1 MSEYHVPVLLHEVLD
16 FLKIERGGIYLDAT
30 LGGGGHT
37 LAILQKLRECG
48 GGSLFSI
55 DQDPEAIAEAT
66 KAIDAGGVL
75 QGEAGK
81 RVSFKILRGNFSN
94 MKELLAQ
101 DGIFRINGI
110 LMDLGVSSHQ
120 LDAPWRGFSFRYDGN
135 LDMRMSDSEEVAS
148 AADLVNSA
156 SYEDL
161 YRIISDYGEER
172 FAGRIARAIV
182 AERELKP
189 IATTFELANLISHVV
204 PTPRA
209 SSHGKGKAIH
219 PATRTF
225 QALRIAVND
234 ELTVLEEGVHAAIGL
249 LDAGGRIAV
258 ISYHSLEDRIVKTA
272 IKQCLG
278 HCTCPPLA
286 PICTC
291 GAKATLKEIT
301 KRPVAP
307 SDEELK
313 LNPRSRSAKLR
324 VAERLQ

>member
-16 FLKIERGGIYLDAT
+16 FLKIRRGGVYLDAT

-37 LAILQKLRECG
+37 LAILQKLRQCG

-55 DQDPEAIAEAT
+55 DQDPEAIVEAT
-66 KAIDAGGVL
+66 KAIEESGVL
-75 QGEAGK
+75 QGEVGQQI
-81 RVSFKILRGNFSN
+81 SFKILRGNFSD
-94 MKELLAQ
+94 MEELLTKVGTYKV
-101 DGIFRINGI
+101 DGI

-120 LDAPWRGFSFRYDGN
+120 LDTPWRGFSFRHDGK
-135 LDMRMSDSEEVAS
+135 LDMRMSDSDEVAS

-172 FAGRIARAIV
+172 FAGKIARAIV
-182 AERELKP
+182 AQRELQP
-189 IATTFELANLISHVV
+189 IATTFELANLISNVV

-209 SSHGKGKAIH
+209 SSHGKSKAIH

-234 ELTVLEEGVHAAIGL
+234 ELGVLEKGVHAAIKL
-249 LDAGGRIAV
+249 LDTGGRIAV

-278 HCTCPPLA
+278 RCTCPPLA

-291 GAKATLKEIT
+291 GAKATLKELT
-301 KRPVAP
+301 KRPIVP
-307 SDEELK
+307 SNEELE

-324 VAERLQ
+324 VAECLE

>member
-1 MSEYHVPVLLHEVLD
+1 MSEYHIPVLLHEVLD
-16 FLKIERGGIYLDAT
+16 FLKIKRGGTYVDAT

-37 LAILQKLRECG
+37 LAILRRLRECG
-48 GGSLFSI
+48 GGRLFSI
-55 DQDPEAIAEAT
+55 DQDPEAITEAT
-66 KAIDAGGVL
+66 KTVEASGVL
-75 QGEAGK
+75 CGEVGE
-81 RVSFKILRGNFSN
+81 RVSFQILRGNFSN
-94 MKELLAQ
+94 MEELLAES
-101 DGIFRINGI
+101 GICRVSGI

-120 LDAPWRGFSFRYDGN
+120 LDAPWRGFSFRHDGK
-135 LDMRMSDSEEVAS
+135 LDMRMSDSEDVAS

-172 FAGRIARAIV
+172 FAGRIARAII
-182 AERELKP
+182 AKRESKP
-189 IATTFELANLISHVV
+189 IVTTFELADLISNIV

-209 SSHGKGKAIH
+209 SSHGKGKSIH

-234 ELTVLEEGVHAAIGL
+234 ELTVLERGVQAAIRL
-249 LDAGGRIAV
+249 LDTGGRIVV

-272 IKQCLG
+272 IRRCLG

-291 GAKATLKEIT
+291 GARATLKELT
-301 KRPVAP
+301 KRPVVP
-307 SDEELK
+307 SSEELD

-324 VAERLQ
+324 VAECLQ

>member
-1 MSEYHVPVLLHEVLD
+1 M
-16 FLKIERGGIYLDAT
+16 
-30 LGGGGHT
+30 
-37 LAILQKLRECG
+37 
-48 GGSLFSI
+48 
-55 DQDPEAIAEAT
+55 
-66 KAIDAGGVL
+66 
-75 QGEAGK
+75 
-81 RVSFKILRGNFSN
+81 
-94 MKELLAQ
+94 
-101 DGIFRINGI
+101 
-110 LMDLGVSSHQ
+110 
-120 LDAPWRGFSFRYDGN
+120 
-135 LDMRMSDSEEVAS
+135 
-148 AADLVNSA
+148 
-156 SYEDL
+156 
-161 YRIISDYGEER
+161 
-172 FAGRIARAIV
+172 
-182 AERELKP
+182 
-189 IATTFELANLISHVV
+189 
-204 PTPRA
+204 
-209 SSHGKGKAIH
+209 
-219 PATRTF
+219 
-225 QALRIAVND
+225 RIAVND